1 MKKLT
6 KEQQVLLE
14 KAIAKLNT
22 FLKEKY
28 NVEYDNAILCL
39 IYKNIIHLNHCSIQ
53 NGLYLYADIVLK
65 ERKIYISRRKA
76 EYDTINSIF
85 SFDIF
90 YIVSRPKVYSISF

>member
-6 KEQQVLLE
+6 KEQQTLLE

-28 NVEYDNAILCL
+28 NVEYDNNILCL
-39 IYKNIIHLNHCSIQ
+39 VYNDIIHLNHCSIQ

-65 ERKIYISRRKA
+65 ERKIYISERKA

-85 SFDIF
+85 SFDLF
-90 YIVSRPKVYSISF
+90 YIVSRPTVYSIVF

>member
-39 IYKNIIHLNHCSIQ
+39 VYEDLVRITQCSTQEYIAWEVNIWLE
-53 NGLYLYADIVLK
+53 
-65 ERKIYISRRKA
+65 ERRIYIVTRKV
-76 EYDTINSIF
+76 EGDSVCPECDYTLLYMGSVPTTFTLDF
-85 SFDIF
+85 
-90 YIVSRPKVYSISF
+90 

>member
-6 KEQQVLLE
+6 KEQQALLE

-39 IYKNIIHLNHCSIQ
+39 VYNDIIHLNHCSIQ
-53 NGLYLYADIVLK
+53 NRLYLYADIVLK
-65 ERKIYISRRKA
+65 ERKIYISERKA
-76 EYDTINSIF
+76 EYDKIKSIF
-85 SFDIF
+85 KYDMF
-90 YIVSRPKVYSISF
+90 YIISRPTVYSIRF